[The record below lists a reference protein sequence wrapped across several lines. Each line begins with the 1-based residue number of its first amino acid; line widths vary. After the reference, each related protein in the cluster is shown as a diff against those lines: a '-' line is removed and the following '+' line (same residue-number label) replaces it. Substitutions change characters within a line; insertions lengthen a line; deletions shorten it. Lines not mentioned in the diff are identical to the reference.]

1 MLDAARWSVL
11 VAAAALPFSTALLN
25 LAMLVAVLAW
35 LLAGRWRATAHAIA
49 AEPPAWLGWLLFAAL
64 AAGIAWSLVPAAQA
78 AATLEKYRELLL
90 FGIVMFLFT
99 DARWRARLL
108 WTAFASALVLLL
120 LSYATLAGWI
130 SLADPAQAAAQ
141 GAVVAKSSITHSF
154 IMSLLAY
161 GASVSALQVRG
172 WRRWALAAVAALA
185 ALNVLAAVPGRT
197 GYVVLASL
205 ALYFALSRWRLK
217 GLAAALAGVVLVVG
231 AAYQWLPSFTSRI
244 DQTTEERLEYEVK
257 PRVTSI
263 TFRLHYL
270 RRSVEWLAKHPLAGA
285 GTGGWVEAFYEATEG
300 DPPFLHDRRHRH
312 PHNEYLHLAVQLGLG
327 GLLLFA
333 ALMASSYLRARQLA
347 GPEAMLARGLV
358 VAFAVGC
365 LFNDFLLDSTEG
377 HIWAIVAGGLFGASA
392 RLARGPAGA

>member
-11 VAAAALPFSTALLN
+11 VAAAALPFSTAVLN
-25 LAMLVAVLAW
+25 LAMVVAVSAW
-35 LLAGRWRATAHAIA
+35 LVAGRWRATARAIA

-64 AAGIAWSLVPAAQA
+64 AAGIAWSRVPAAEA

-108 WTAFASALVLLL
+108 WTAFASALALLA

-130 SLADPAQAAAQ
+130 ALADADQAATQ

-154 IMSLLAY
+154 IMSLLAF
-161 GASVSALQVRG
+161 GAAVGALQVSG
-172 WRRWALAAVAALA
+172 GRRWALAAVAALA
-185 ALNVLAAVPGRT
+185 ALNVVAAVPGRT
-197 GYVVLASL
+197 GYVVLATLTLYL
-205 ALYFALSRWRLK
+205 AVTRWGLK
-217 GLAAALAGVVLVVG
+217 GLAAALAGVVIAAS
-231 AAYQWLPSFTSRI
+231 AAYQWVPSFTSRV

-257 PRVTSI
+257 PRVTSM

-270 RRSVEWLAKHPLAGA
+270 RRSVEWLAAHPLIGA

-300 DPPFLHDRRHRH
+300 DPAFLHDRRHRH
-312 PHNEYLHLAVQLGLG
+312 PHNEYLHLGVQLGVG

-333 ALMASSYLRARQLA
+333 ALLTTSYLRARQLE
-347 GPEAMLARGLV
+347 GPEALLARGVV
-358 VAFAVGC
+358 VAFASGC

-377 HIWAIVAGGLFGASA
+377 HIWAVVAGALFGASR
-392 RLARGPAGA
+392 RLGLGGR